1 MLEFIKSNRIRK
13 VYVLSIIIISVLLGL
28 SIFIT
33 PHAKDRNAELSDFSA
48 IRAKEHLFN
57 ISQKPHPVGSK
68 EHDEVRDYLCQQL
81 TNLGLMP
88 EIQKGNYTSETK
100 FGTGEKSNAENII
113 ARIEGTQKGKAVL
126 LIAHYDS
133 AKEGPGAADNGS
145 SVACILET
153 VRALK
158 STAQLKN
165 DIIILFSDAE
175 EIELNGAGGFVQY
188 NPWFND
194 VGVAINFE
202 AKGGSGPSIM
212 FETSAYNSRIVNEY
226 IKAADFPVTFSWL
239 NEIYKIMPN
248 DTDLTVF
255 KNAGIKG
262 INFAFTNKPSVYHTE
277 DDTIGN
283 LSINS
288 VQHQGENVLN
298 MARHFGNTDL
308 NSLNSSDSDSV
319 YFTIIHSVVVSYPYN
334 IVLPFSAL
342 TIVLY
347 FIILLNTIK
356 SGIARLKTILKSFLK
371 FLLCNIISTLILL
384 IITII
389 ISIIA
394 LVFSFRVDKVAI
406 MNCYLVILIFTA
418 SISYITFS
426 FRFNKNCTYIESI
439 MGSFLIWLF
448 LDVIMSIFMKGV
460 SYLFFWPLLLS
471 IVGVFIVLLIRKKSL
486 SLKIQYIAVLLL
498 LAPSIALL
506 FPIIYLLNVAM
517 FVAAFPIQMLLIM
530 MTLSIL
536 VPSIRMFLQSGESIS
551 KT

>member
-1 MLEFIKSNRIRK
+1 MQEF
-13 VYVLSIIIISVLLGL
+13 
-28 SIFIT
+28 
-33 PHAKDRNAELSDFSA
+33 
-48 IRAKEHLFN
+48 
-57 ISQKPHPVGSK
+57 
-68 EHDEVRDYLCQQL
+68 
-81 TNLGLMP
+81 
-88 EIQKGNYTSETK
+88 
-100 FGTGEKSNAENII
+100 
-113 ARIEGTQKGKAVL
+113 
-126 LIAHYDS
+126 
-133 AKEGPGAADNGS
+133 
-145 SVACILET
+145 
-153 VRALK
+153 
-158 STAQLKN
+158 
-165 DIIILFSDAE
+165 
-175 EIELNGAGGFVQY
+175 
-188 NPWFND
+188 
-194 VGVAINFE
+194 
-202 AKGGSGPSIM
+202 
-212 FETSAYNSRIVNEY
+212 
-226 IKAADFPVTFSWL
+226 
-239 NEIYKIMPN
+239 
-248 DTDLTVF
+248 
-255 KNAGIKG
+255 G
-262 INFAFTNKPSVYHTE
+262 INFAFANKPSVYHTE

-298 MARHFGNTDL
+298 MARHFGNIDM

-319 YFTIIHSVVVSYPYN
+319 YFTIIPSVVVSYPYN

-347 FIILLNTIK
+347 FIILLYTIK
-356 SGIARLKTILKSFLK
+356 SGIAKLKTILKSFLK
-371 FLLCNIISTLILL
+371 FLLCNIISTLIAL

-389 ISIIA
+389 IAIIA

-418 SISYITFS
+418 SLSYITF
-426 FRFNKNCTYIESI
+426 FFGFNKNCTYIESI

-471 IVGVFIVLLIRKKSL
+471 IVGVFIILLIKKKSL

-498 LAPSIALL
+498 LAPSITLL

-536 VPSIRMFLQSGESIS
+536 VPSISMFLQSGASIG